1 MLDHSY
7 ENELNLN
14 VSENVLSYERIST
27 RTHFENAAKGNSEM
41 AYSSKNPSLLH
52 FFVFPFKFLQQS
64 PVSAGTRSPP
74 HIRFDYFFPLGLRAR
89 NRTGHK
95 MERFFIWKKFLLV
108 TILKKKIE
116 PLIADLWKQ
125 CTQRNTDSHIKR
137 GNEKHKIKHLN
148 VTRQNYSKSPKSPNR
163 NKK

>member
-1 MLDHSY
+1 MLDHPY

-95 MERFFIWKKFLLV
+95 IERFFIWKKFY
-108 TILKKKIE
+108 
-116 PLIADLWKQ
+116 W
-125 CTQRNTDSHIKR
+125 
-137 GNEKHKIKHLN
+137 
-148 VTRQNYSKSPKSPNR
+148 
-163 NKK
+163 

>member
-14 VSENVLSYERIST
+14 VSENVLSYERIAPGLILKM
-27 RTHFENAAKGNSEM
+27 RLKVIRKW
-41 AYSSKNPSLLH
+41 KNPSLLH

-74 HIRFDYFFPLGLRAR
+74 QTHFDYFFPLGLRAR
-89 NRTGHK
+89 DRTGHK
-95 MERFFIWKKFLLV
+95 IERFFIWKKFLLV
-108 TILKKKIE
+108 TILKKKIK
-116 PLIADLWKQ
+116 PPIADLWKQ

-137 GNEKHKIKHLN
+137 GKKKKKKRSVKKHYQKQIIH
-148 VTRQNYSKSPKSPNR
+148 KS
-163 NKK
+163 